1 MHGAGIPPAP
11 RAHVE
16 GNAMNRRFYRG
27 TTVLAV
33 ALIVMALVAVS
44 AAPTMAKTKTK
55 RVSISNFSFTPQTI
69 TIKHGTKVVW
79 KNSDSVP
86 HDVTSTS
93 SMSTS
98 ATVTGLF
105 ASPTLSPG
113 ASFSYTF
120 KKKGTYFYECTIHA
134 SMASMHGKVVVK

>member
-1 MHGAGIPPAP
+1 MDH
-11 RAHVE
+11 RS
-16 GNAMNRRFYRG
+16 YRG
-27 TTVLAV
+27 STVLAV
-33 ALIVMALVAVS
+33 ALLVIALVAVA
-44 AAPTMAKTKTK
+44 AAPTTAAAKTK
-55 RVSISNFSFTPQTI
+55 RVAISGFSFTPQTI

-79 KNSDSVP
+79 KNADSAP
-86 HDVTSTS
+86 HDVTSAS

-105 ASPTLSPG
+105 ASPSLSPG

-120 KKKGTYFYECTIHA
+120 KKKGTYYYECTIHA

>member
-1 MHGAGIPPAP
+1 MS
-11 RAHVE
+11 
-16 GNAMNRRFYRG
+16 NRSNRG
-27 TTVLAV
+27 PTVLAV
-33 ALIVMALVAVS
+33 ALLVLALLAVA
-44 AAPTMAKTKTK
+44 AAPTMAAAKTK
-55 RVSISNFSFTPQTI
+55 RVAISNFSFSPQTI
-69 TIKHGTKVVW
+69 TIKHGTKVTW
-79 KNSDSVP
+79 KNADSVP
-86 HDVTSTS
+86 HDVTSAG

-120 KKKGTYFYECTIHA
+120 KKKGTYYYECTIHA